1 MTKTIK
7 ALQVVLVVAMVG
19 GPLAVAQEIVITPR
33 VKVTP
38 VADVA
43 GVDLHIAGLNMQ
55 TKITMNV
62 GYQTKDDFFAGAE
75 KFAQGATE
83 ATEIN
88 LDPSTMGLVGM
99 NHGRDGEE
107 ARKMKAMSI
116 HTYKYDKPGMYR
128 MEDVDAY
135 RKKLDGGNW
144 HCAIHVRTT
153 TGSTDICSR
162 TGSDKETNEMV
173 ILTAE
178 PQKLTFIHMSG
189 KMSLDE
195 LNDMSGSAAH
205 FRPRTGLPSPP
216 MEPRVPREPMAP
228 KPPKMKMKGES
239 PVPPA
244 APAPPAP
251 AAAPAGSPI

>member
-1 MTKTIK
+1 MTMITK
-7 ALQVVLVVAMVG
+7 AMQVVLAVAMVA
-19 GPLAVAQEIVITPR
+19 GPMATAQQTAAEPATNLAGLDLRLSGLNLQT
-33 VKVTP
+33 KVTVN
-38 VADVA
+38 VA
-43 GVDLHIAGLNMQ
+43 
-55 TKITMNV
+55 
-62 GYQTKDDFFAGAE
+62 YQAKDDLFVGVE
-75 KFAQGATE
+75 KFAQGASDV
-83 ATEIN
+83 TEIN
-88 LDPSTMGLVGM
+88 LDPTTMGLVGM

-107 ARKMKAMSI
+107 ARKMKTMVI

-162 TGSDKETNEMV
+162 TNGDQTNEMV

-195 LNDMSGSAAH
+195 LNDMSGSATH
-205 FRPRTGLPSPP
+205 FRPNTNLPSP
-216 MEPRVPREPMAP
+216 PRVPREPREP
-228 KPPKMKMKGES
+228 KEPKVKTL
-239 PVPPA
+239 P
-244 APAPPAP
+244 PAPPASPATPAP
-251 AAAPAGSPI
+251 AASATPM